1 MTEIG
6 KGTYMS
12 SNSVVKKIKKANFT
26 WRIVVSLVLIG
37 ATLLIAFLL
46 IPQHTKYYTARE
58 NIFSL
63 PCNTYKVDKYYKG
76 KTYSIY
82 DWFAENKDGKFYIA
96 PVQDKNEEDYYLIVY
111 IPKKY
116 EAKAET
122 IMDQTYEYMDSG
134 DDSVLTEYISCNGY
148 VTDVNA
154 KTSQF
159 LDQYFDAISA
169 PQAVR
174 ERVCSKMFV
183 MVPLSKVLASEGT
196 AYIALCLI
204 MLVCALITPLT
215 GLTGSYLK
223 PLKKKLSAE
232 NMTLED
238 LDNEFSNTLFTYG
251 NIQVSKDHIIQIN
264 ATPTIFPIKDI
275 VWIYPSKMNQVNSAP
290 ICRGIFMTRYHQ
302 CFQLNVK
309 NQAEADSLCQNVH
322 KLQSRALYG
331 YVIENSTM
339 YYKHFNELIDHVYN
353 QSDAPSEGSEA
364 TGNAP
369 VSENTSAES
378 STPVFA
384 NQVASVASPSAA
396 SQSEATSPVAPA
408 SPFVPVSHSI
418 PAQNQEGSSASPFA
432 PGNSENVLPDTIS
445 ESFTS
450 GLPDPTKKE

>member
-1 MTEIG
+1 
-6 KGTYMS
+6 MS
-12 SNSVVKKIKKANFT
+12 SNSVVKKIKKANYT
-26 WRIVVSLVLIG
+26 WRIVLSVVFIG
-37 ATLLIAFLL
+37 IALLIAFLL
-46 IPQHTKYYTARE
+46 IPNHTKYYTARE

-63 PCNTYKVDKYYKG
+63 PCNSYRVNKYYKG

-82 DWFAENKDGKFYIA
+82 DWFAENSDGKFYIA

-116 EAKAET
+116 EAKVEA

-134 DDSVLTEYISCNGY
+134 DESVLTEYINCNGY

-159 LDQYFDAISA
+159 LEQYFDAIGA
-169 PQAVR
+169 PPAVR

-196 AYIALCLI
+196 AYILLCLLLI
-204 MLVCALITPLT
+204 ICAVIVPLT

-238 LDNEFSNTLFTYG
+238 LDNEFSNPLFTYG
-251 NIQVSKDHIIQIN
+251 NIQVSKDHILQIG
-264 ATPTIFPIKDI
+264 ATPTLFPIKDI

-290 ICRGIFMTRYHQ
+290 IYRGIFMTRYHQ

-309 NQAEADSLCQNVH
+309 NQTEADSLCQNVH
-322 KLQSRALYG
+322 RLQERALYG

-339 YYKHFNELIDHVYN
+339 YYRHFSELIDYVYN
-353 QSDAPSEGSEA
+353 QKDTPSESSEA
-364 TGNAP
+364 EGTAS
-369 VSENTSAES
+369 VSGSTSEES

-384 NQVASVASPSAA
+384 NQETPEASSFA
-396 SQSEATSPVAPA
+396 APA
-408 SPFVPVSHSI
+408 SPFVPASHSV
-418 PAQNQEGSSASPFA
+418 PAQNPEGSSASPFAA
-432 PGNSENVLPDTIS
+432 PGNSENVLPGNIS

>member
-1 MTEIG
+1 MIYLLRTFHKKKPREFLNAGISPEFRQNSERE
-6 KGTYMS
+6 TLMS
-12 SNSVVKKIKKANFT
+12 SNSVVKQIKKANFT
-26 WRIVVSLVLIG
+26 WRFVISVVLIV

-46 IPQHTKYYTARE
+46 IPNHTKYYTARE

-63 PCNTYKVDKYYKG
+63 PCNSYKVDKYYKG

-116 EAKAET
+116 EAKVET

-134 DDSVLTEYISCNGY
+134 DESVLTEYISCNGY

-159 LDQYFDAISA
+159 LEQYFDAISA
-169 PQAVR
+169 PPAVR

-204 MLVCALITPLT
+204 LLIFAVAIPLT

-223 PLKKKLSAE
+223 PLKKKLSAM

-238 LDNEFSNTLFTYG
+238 LDNEFSDPLFTYG

-264 ATPTIFPIKDI
+264 ATPTILPIKDI

-290 ICRGIFMTRYHQ
+290 IYRGIFMTRYHQ

-309 NQAEADSLCQNVH
+309 NQAEADSLCQSVH

-339 YYKHFNELIDHVYN
+339 YYKRFNELIDYVYN
-353 QSDAPSEGSEA
+353 QNDAPSEVTEEGNVSVS
-364 TGNAP
+364 GNA
-369 VSENTSAES
+369 TTES
-378 STPVFA
+378 STPAF
-384 NQVASVASPSAA
+384 
-396 SQSEATSPVAPA
+396 
-408 SPFVPVSHSI
+408 
-418 PAQNQEGSSASPFA
+418 QNQENASVSPVSAPA
-432 PGNSENVLPDTIS
+432 DSENILPETIS
-445 ESFTS
+445 ENFTS